1 MRECALSALCYEF
14 KMSCHWT
21 WHVNLLMHL
30 YRIIQGNDLDKI
42 SNFVNSGFA
51 MNCKGLSAYYFGYG
65 AFGKEVNVN

>member
-42 SNFVNSGFA
+42 SNFVNSGVA